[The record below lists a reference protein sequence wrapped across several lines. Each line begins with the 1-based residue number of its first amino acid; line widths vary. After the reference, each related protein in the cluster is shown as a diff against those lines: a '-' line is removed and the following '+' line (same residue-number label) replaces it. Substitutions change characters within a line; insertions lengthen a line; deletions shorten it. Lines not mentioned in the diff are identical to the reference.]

1 MERTRIAFVGV
12 GNISGIYLKNLTTTF
27 ANEVEIAGVCDL
39 IPERAQ
45 KAADEYGVH
54 IYPTYDDIL
63 ADESVEIILNITRPN
78 EHFDIT
84 MAGLKAGKH
93 VYSEKPLAT
102 EFEQGKLL
110 VAYAREH
117 QLMLGGA
124 PDTFL
129 GGGIQ
134 TCRKLIDDGYIGEPV
149 YANAVLLGCGHEI
162 WHPGPEFYY
171 ERGGGPMLDMG
182 PYYVTALVNLLGP
195 AASVMGRAK
204 ITYPQRVI
212 TSQPNYG
219 KVIDVEVP
227 THYNG
232 IIDFKNGCTGSIVTS
247 FDVQYGRK
255 GRYIEVLGSE
265 GTLRVPD
272 PNDFGGKIGLLRA
285 GESEFTEIPIVRPYT
300 ENSRGLGL
308 ADMAHALRS
317 GRRHRANCDQT
328 CHVLEIMT
336 SFEKSSR
343 ENRTIQLETTF
354 ERGAPMKYTKLL
366 GILDD

>member
-27 ANEVEIAGVCDL
+27 AKEVEIAGVCDL

-54 IYPTYDDIL
+54 IYPAYEDIL
-63 ADESVEIILNITRPN
+63 ADDSVEIILNITRPN

-117 QLMLGGA
+117 NLMLGGA

-149 YANAVLLGCGHEI
+149 YANAVLLGCGHEV

-171 ERGGGPMLDMG
+171 EYGGCS
-182 PYYVTALVNLLGP
+182 TWALT
-195 AASVMGRAK
+195 M
-204 ITYPQRVI
+204 
-212 TSQPNYG
+212 
-219 KVIDVEVP
+219 
-227 THYNG
+227 
-232 IIDFKNGCTGSIVTS
+232 
-247 FDVQYGRK
+247 
-255 GRYIEVLGSE
+255 
-265 GTLRVPD
+265 
-272 PNDFGGKIGLLRA
+272 
-285 GESEFTEIPIVRPYT
+285 
-300 ENSRGLGL
+300 SR
-308 ADMAHALRS
+308 RWS
-317 GRRHRANCDQT
+317 TCWGRRFPSWAARRSPIHSVLSRA
-328 CHVLEIMT
+328 
-336 SFEKSSR
+336 SR
-343 ENRTIQLETTF
+343 IT
-354 ERGAPMKYTKLL
+354 ER
-366 GILDD
+366 

>member
-1 MERTRIAFVGV
+1 MEKTRIAFVGV

-63 ADESVEIILNITRPN
+63 ADDSVEIILNITRPN

-117 QLMLGGA
+117 GLLLGGA

-134 TCRKLIDDGYIGEPV
+134 TCRKLIDDGYIGQPV

-162 WHPGPEFYY
+162 WHPDPEFYY
-171 ERGGGPMLDMG
+171 EYGGGPMMDMG

-195 AASVMGRAK
+195 AVSVMGRAK
-204 ITYPQRVI
+204 TTYPQRVI

-219 KVIDVEVP
+219 KIINVEVP

-232 IIDFKNGCTGSIVTS
+232 IIDFQNGCTGSIVTS
-247 FDVQYGRK
+247 FDVQYARK
-255 GRYIEVLGSE
+255 GRYIEVLG
-265 GTLRVPD
+265 
-272 PNDFGGKIGLLRA
+272 
-285 GESEFTEIPIVRPYT
+285 
-300 ENSRGLGL
+300 
-308 ADMAHALRS
+308 
-317 GRRHRANCDQT
+317 
-328 CHVLEIMT
+328 
-336 SFEKSSR
+336 
-343 ENRTIQLETTF
+343 
-354 ERGAPMKYTKLL
+354 
-366 GILDD
+366 